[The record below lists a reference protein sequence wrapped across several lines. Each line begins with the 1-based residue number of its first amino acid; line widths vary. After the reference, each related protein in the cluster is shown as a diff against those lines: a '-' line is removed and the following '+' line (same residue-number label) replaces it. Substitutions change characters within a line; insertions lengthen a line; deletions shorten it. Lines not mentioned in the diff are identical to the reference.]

1 MSVSST
7 KAPPTTGRINL
18 LAMAAIALGALA
30 FAGIWFFGLG
40 ILATFAVGAGHVS
53 LNQIRRRN
61 ERGRTVAILALIL
74 GYGLA
79 TWALLNVL
87 TYIPV
92 ALEQMANQPPM

>member
-1 MSVSST
+1 MSST
-7 KAPPTTGRINL
+7 KAPSTTGRINV
-18 LAMAAIALGALA
+18 LAIMSVALA
-30 FAGIWFFGLG
+30 VIAFSGIWFFGVG

-53 LNQIRRRN
+53 LNQIKRKN
-61 ERGRTVAILALIL
+61 ERGRSMAIAALVL

-92 ALEQMANQPPM
+92 ALQQMPN

>member
-1 MSVSST
+1 MSST
-7 KAPPTTGRINL
+7 KAPSTTGRINV
-18 LAMAAIALGALA
+18 LAIVAVALA
-30 FAGIWFFGLG
+30 VIAFSGIWFFGVG

-53 LNQIRRRN
+53 LNQIKRKN
-61 ERGRTVAILALIL
+61 ERGRSMAIAALVL

-92 ALEQMANQPPM
+92 ALQQMSS

>member
-1 MSVSST
+1 MSST
-7 KAPPTTGRINL
+7 SAPLTSTRFNK
-18 LAMAAIALGALA
+18 LAVVAVILGAVA
-30 FAGIWFFGLG
+30 FSGLWFFGLG

-53 LNQIRRRN
+53 LNQIRQKN
-61 ERGRTVAILALIL
+61 ERGRTVAMLALVL

-92 ALEQMANQPPM
+92 ALQQMAQ

>member
-1 MSVSST
+1 MSST
-7 KAPPTTGRINL
+7 KAPSTTGRINML
-18 LAMAAIALGALA
+18 TIVAVVLAGIA

-53 LNQIRRRN
+53 LNQIKRKN
-61 ERGRTVAILALIL
+61 ERGRSMAIAALVL

-92 ALEQMANQPPM
+92 ALQQMSS

>member
-1 MSVSST
+1 MSST
-7 KAPPTTGRINL
+7 KAPVTTGRINV
-18 LAMAAIALGALA
+18 LAIVAVALAGIA

-53 LNQIRRRN
+53 LNQIKRN
-61 ERGRTVAILALIL
+61 NEKGRTLAIAALVL

-92 ALEQMANQPPM
+92 ALQQMSG

>member
-1 MSVSST
+1 MSST
-7 KAPPTTGRINL
+7 KAPSTTGRTNV
-18 LAMAAIALGALA
+18 LAIVAVALAGIA

-53 LNQIRRRN
+53 LNQIKRKN
-61 ERGRTVAILALIL
+61 ERGRSMAIAALVL

-92 ALEQMANQPPM
+92 ALQQMSN

>member
-1 MSVSST
+1 MSST
-7 KAPPTTGRINL
+7 KAPQTTRQINVL
-18 LAMAAIALGALA
+18 TIAAVALAGLA
-30 FAGIWFFGLG
+30 FAGILFSGLR

-53 LNQIRRRN
+53 LNQIKRRN
-61 ERGRTVAILALIL
+61 ERGRSMAIAALVL

-92 ALEQMANQPPM
+92 ALEQMSS